1 MATPRNHRVW
11 LAGGVL
17 ATAALAGCSAGME
30 GTPYPV
36 EPAASSLSQRAKATE
51 LPARPAELPVAG
63 VDPCALLSQP
73 QLAQLKIT
81 AAPRPTT
88 EQQGGPVCVLDAKDA
103 EPFFAYHV
111 RVIGA
116 DVTEWLT
123 GARRKNSM
131 TTQPKP
137 VGGFPAITNYRAVGT
152 PADCETLVG
161 VAAGQTLA
169 VQAFAIT
176 AGAFTQPRLC
186 EMSGQAADLAL
197 QTLKAR
203 N

>member
-1 MATPRNHRVW
+1 MATARRHGLW

-17 ATAALAGCSAGME
+17 VTATLAGCSSSTD

-36 EPAASSLSQRAKATE
+36 ETAASSLAQRAKAAE
-51 LPARPAELPVAG
+51 LPARPKDLPVKG
-63 VDPCALLSQP
+63 VDPCSLLSQP

-81 AAPRPTT
+81 GAPRPAAD
-88 EQQGGPVCVLDAKDA
+88 QPDGPTCVLDAKDT

-111 RVIGA
+111 RTIGA
-116 DVTEWLT
+116 DVSEWLT

-131 TTQPKP
+131 TTQPNP
-137 VGGFPAITNYRAVGT
+137 VGGFPAITNFRAAGT

-161 VAAGQTLA
+161 VASGQTLV
-169 VQAFAIT
+169 VQAFAIS

-186 EMSGQAADLAL
+186 EMSAQAADLAL